1 VLLSPVPGSS
11 CTVSSRSQEP
21 ERVNL
26 YMHALYEA
34 QLVLSAFFSSE
45 RGLAMHASILAL
57 PRRRPSAAPSRTD
70 KRQPPP
76 PLSPLPRTELVRA
89 AGAPALPQDCGPYV
103 TRPEDRSAVW
113 RFPSAERRSAPA
125 QDGGD
130 GVVGRRCW
138 RWRSETARMQWRSV
152 RGRAL
157 DGGSDVP

>member
-1 VLLSPVPGSS
+1 MLLSPVPGSS

-113 RFPSAERRSAPA
+113 RFRPQSAARLQRRTAA
-125 QDGGD
+125 TGWLAAVAGG
-130 GVVGRRCW
+130 
-138 RWRSETARMQWRSV
+138 WRSETARMQWRSV